1 MFRKAMTP
9 LPFPAIGLTS
19 KGELT
24 LAANPTP
31 VLGARRMAKAELL
44 HGAVLAVHDVFAHLR
59 GTGEPVMAT
68 TILLWC
74 EWLSTRP
81 LESIPNPP
89 RLLLE
94 LIRQPK
100 RTTHGHDTRHFDRRV

>member
-44 HGAVLAVHDVFAHLR
+44 HGAVLAVHDVFAHLLKVYQN
-59 GTGEPVMAT
+59 EF
-68 TILLWC
+68 C
-74 EWLSTRP
+74 
-81 LESIPNPP
+81 
-89 RLLLE
+89 
-94 LIRQPK
+94 
-100 RTTHGHDTRHFDRRV
+100 